1 MEHVSRRS
9 VLGSVA
15 ALGALTSLGALEAE
29 WNAADAATLRGSL
42 PMSVDVVVVGGG
54 ISGLVAARKVL
65 AKGHSV
71 LVLEARNR
79 VGGRI
84 LNHPLTEGGTIES
97 GGAFVGPT
105 QDHIKAL
112 ANELGVKTFK
122 EYTTGKSVYLS
133 KHLGKITY
141 SGTVP
146 PDPTILLDAA
156 NLQSQIDKMAAQL
169 DVAAPW
175 SHPKA
180 KLWDSMTLGDW
191 LRKNTLNKDV
201 IDLLQ
206 CWTEPG
212 FGADV
217 DELSFLFVLWY
228 VACSGN
234 ETHKGTFE
242 RNSDTANGAQDSRFV
257 GGSQL
262 VPLRMAQLLGNRV
275 ALNAAVTRIDQRSGA
290 VKVVSARGTV
300 RAKRVIVACPPPLVR
315 KIEFLP
321 AMPGQRRQLL
331 DHLNMGKLMK
341 CDAVYSTSFWRKKGM
356 NGFGIAF
363 TGAARAV
370 FDNTPADGT
379 VGVLLAFVGGN
390 TWRTYGNES
399 LADRKAAVL
408 KGFAAMFGDEAL
420 HPIDYVEHDW
430 TKEPWTTG
438 APVAIMKPGTLT
450 SYGPSIRTPHGR
462 VHWAG
467 TETSTYWT
475 GYMDG
480 AVRAG
485 ERASSE
491 VNAHL

>member
-1 MEHVSRRS
+1 MEHVSRRT
-9 VLGSVA
+9 VLGSAA
-15 ALGALTSLGALEAE
+15 ALGAITALGSLEAE
-29 WNAADAATLRGSL
+29 WDAADAATLHGHL
-42 PMSVDVVVVGGG
+42 PRRVDVVVVGGG

-71 LVLEARNR
+71 LVLEARHR

-84 LNHPLTEGGTIES
+84 LNHRLAEGGTIES

-112 ANELGVKTFK
+112 AAELGVKTFK
-122 EYTTGKSVYLS
+122 EYTTGKSVYMS
-133 KHLGKITY
+133 KQLGKLTY
-141 SGTVP
+141 DGTVP

-156 NLQSQIDKMAAQL
+156 LLQSRIDQMAAEL

-175 SHPKA
+175 AHPQA

-191 LRKNTLNKDV
+191 LRQNTLNKDV

-234 ETHKGTFE
+234 ESNKGTFE
-242 RNSDTANGAQDSRFV
+242 RNSDTADGAQDSRFV

-275 ALNAAVTRIDQRSGA
+275 ALNAAVTRIDQRRGA

-300 RAKRVIVACPPPLVR
+300 RARRVIVACPPPLVR
-315 KIEFLP
+315 EIEFLP
-321 AMPGQRRQLL
+321 AMPARRRRLIA
-331 DHLNMGKLMK
+331 HMSMGKLMK
-341 CDAVYSTSFWRKKGM
+341 CDAVYRTPFWRAEGM

-363 TGAARAV
+363 SGAARAV
-370 FDNTPADGT
+370 FDNSPADGS
-379 VGVLLAFVGGN
+379 VGVLLAFVGGQ
-390 TWRTYGNES
+390 TWRNYGNQS
-399 LADRKAAVL
+399 HADRKAAVL
-408 KGFAAMFGDEAL
+408 KGFADMFGEEAL

-430 TKEPWTTG
+430 TREKWTRG

-462 VHWAG
+462 IHWAG

-480 AVRAG
+480 AVRSG
-485 ERASSE
+485 ERAAAE
-491 VNAHL
+491 VNHHL